1 MLYSKTKAKQIVAD
15 KAKIRE
21 IVLKTIDD
29 MATIVGATLGPGG
42 NPVLIERDGMSP
54 LITKDG
60 VTVVRHLGVADA
72 AANVVVDACK
82 EISVNT
88 AKEAGDGTTT
98 AIVLGNA
105 IVKHGQEFLKNNP
118 KYSPQRMIADLNEA
132 YKRVIVPYLRDAATV
147 AKDEKQLKY
156 VATISCNGDSEIADA
171 VVKAVMAAG
180 DDGKVLI
187 NESQNGSIS
196 VETMDGYVVTTGLKE
211 HGAIGTAFINDRAN
225 QQVKMDNGIV
235 VLYDGTLNDMKVPA
249 LIQDAVSDDGGYVDG
264 TPIMVFAHDF
274 SDTVLSKFAKTSKGG
289 LTIVPVK
296 TPRSGL
302 PNGASMFLYDMAAYT
317 GATVFDPSTVEDL
330 DEEGLGTFES
340 AKMNM
345 YETFIIGRPVED
357 AVDQRI
363 QELKSIAEAAFSEM
377 DRAFLR
383 AAIAKLTGG
392 VSTIHVGGSSDLEIR
407 EKVDRVEDAVE
418 AVRSAIAE
426 GIVPGG
432 CYTHLTL
439 VGSLKSHPDYKPS
452 WGILADS
459 LFAPFN
465 LLMTNCGENPVDI
478 LTCLRDQYGKVFD
491 AKEHTFVDPFEV
503 GIIEPAKV
511 VRVSIGNALSV
522 AALLTTLGG
531 IVVVP
536 RDTGLETQ
544 MELANQAFKSMM
556 DGAGQE

>member
-15 KAKIRE
+15 KTKIRE

-54 LITKDG
+54 LVTKDG

-82 EISVNT
+82 EISINT

-105 IVKHGQEFLKNNP
+105 LVKYGQEFLMNNP

-132 YKRVIVPYLRDAATV
+132 YRSVVVPYLRSSAV
-147 AKDEKQLKY
+147 IAKDEKQLKY

-196 VETMDGYVVTTGLKE
+196 VETMDGYIVTTGLKE
-211 HGAIGTAFINDRAN
+211 HGAIGTAFINDRSN

-274 SDTVLSKFAKTSKGG
+274 SDTVLQKFAKTTKGG

-317 GATVFDPSTVEDL
+317 GATVFDPSTVENL
-330 DEEGLGTFES
+330 DEDGLGAFES

-345 YETFIIGRPVED
+345 YETFIIGQPVED
-357 AVDQRI
+357 AIDQRI

-432 CYTHLTL
+432 CFTHLAL
-439 VGSLKSHPDYKPS
+439 VGSLKSHPDYKSS

-459 LFAPFN
+459 LYAPFN

-478 LTCLRDQYGKVFD
+478 LTCLRDQYNKVFD
-491 AKEHTFVDPFEV
+491 AKEHTFVDPFEA

-522 AALLTTLGG
+522 ATLLTTLGG

-536 RDTGLETQ
+536 RDSGLETQ